1 MKLYCHPV
9 SQHVRRV
16 RMLAAELGQTLEE
29 IPVALDKG
37 EHRSDEFLTLNPNGK
52 IPVLVDGP
60 FALAES
66 HAIMKYLAGRSGAAA
81 ADRLYP
87 ADPAKRARVDMWL
100 DWNHTRLNPPVQ
112 TLAIQTLVMGDRADP
127 DVVTRSRKEV
137 EAALDVL
144 ETVLRRPE
152 DFSAD
157 PTLAD
162 LSIAS
167 TVALY
172 AMCGGEP
179 GRREAVGAWFERQKQ
194 RPAFQDTAPRMEAPA

>member
-1 MKLYCHPV
+1 MKLYGHPI

-16 RMLAAELGQTLEE
+16 RMLAAELGQSLEE

-37 EHRSDEFLTLNPNGK
+37 EHRSEEFLALNPNGK

-60 FALAES
+60 LALAES
-66 HAIMKYLAGRSGAAA
+66 HAIMKYLTGRSNAEAAES
-81 ADRLYP
+81 LYP
-87 ADPAKRARVDMWL
+87 NDPVKRARVDMWL

-112 TLAIQTLVMGDRADP
+112 MLAIQTLVMGEGADRDLVAG
-127 DVVTRSRKEV
+127 SRE
-137 EAALDVL
+137 ETETALDVL
-144 ETVLRRPE
+144 EAALRRGN
-152 DFSAD
+152 DFTAA

-172 AMCGGEP
+172 QMCGGDTAT
-179 GRREAVGAWFERQKQ
+179 RDAVAAWFERQKN
-194 RPAFQDTAPRMEAPA
+194 RPAFEHTAPEMEEPA